1 MYMYVEVNRG
11 EGVMRLSYRCDES
24 VETHNRIILKSIS
37 EFLNIYRAAPRWYNL
52 NNGDDIYTPYFGKV
66 KEVFDGI
73 VEKRRNK
80 LVEKGKKIEVDF
92 NAEFLTD
99 TPGESK
105 LVIKP
110 KSGTIHLARRSKNV
124 TSKYSICIPN
134 STREEF
140 IHDCRKLQKTKYRIS
155 RNESSDIYNKWD
167 AIARSEYIRQYLNM
181 PHLKV
186 DR

>member
-1 MYMYVEVNRG
+1 
-11 EGVMRLSYRCDES
+11 MRLSYRCDEN
-24 VETHNRIILKSIS
+24 VETHSRIILKSIS

-52 NNGDDIYTPYFGKV
+52 GSSDDIYTPYFGKA

-80 LVEKGKKIEVDF
+80 LVEKSKKIDVDF

-99 TPGESK
+99 APGESK

-124 TSKYSICIPN
+124 TSKCSICIPN

-140 IHDCRKLQKTKYRIS
+140 IQDCKKLQKTKYCIS
-155 RNESSDIYNKWD
+155 RSESSDMFDKWD
-167 AIARSEYIRQYLNM
+167 SIARSEYIRQYLNI
-181 PHLKV
+181 PHIKV
-186 DR
+186 DG